1 MCLGL
6 YNDALSC
13 FPKKLNSPTLS
24 VNSEGFIPMLAKLD
38 DCIAYISSHVSNSVL
53 ILVKSPSCVHTLL
66 MVFFL
71 QKVFSA
77 KYRKKLRMVL
87 YKLRKFL
94 LNILII
100 LLNFYKIQ
108 LLVCTS

>member
-1 MCLGL
+1 MKVYWAFDLGHQQECTAVP

-53 ILVKSPSCVHTLL
+53 ILV
-66 MVFFL
+66 
-71 QKVFSA
+71 
-77 KYRKKLRMVL
+77 
-87 YKLRKFL
+87 
-94 LNILII
+94 
-100 LLNFYKIQ
+100 
-108 LLVCTS
+108 